1 MSADSSQAPNF
12 LSVTRKRKMV
22 GDSDDQSPTHRPLGR
37 RWVTMETLVG
47 EMIKSARYKFRFH
60 LLWWRYKAAFK
71 KAAEGKKELAKTAIQ
86 ILREGFFNEFVKPP
100 DISGERVHRVP
111 ASVAGAIAPS

>member
-1 MSADSSQAPNF
+1 
-12 LSVTRKRKMV
+12 
-22 GDSDDQSPTHRPLGR
+22 
-37 RWVTMETLVG
+37 METLVG

-71 KAAEGKKELAKTAIQ
+71 KIAKEMGKPELAKTAIQ

-100 DISGERVHRVP
+100 DISVEKEFTKFLHRLSERLPQVEGLEEFLKR
-111 ASVAGAIAPS
+111 AYRL